1 MNRLQ
6 KATRAKENRKRTS
19 RKRTQTQVERKK
31 EDCSQI
37 DFEDFKRATINEI
50 SKSIF
55 NGENTEIFKAIMNN
69 FFLIL

>member
-6 KATRAKENRKRTS
+6 KATRAKENRKRTP
-19 RKRTQTQVERKK
+19 RKRTKTQVERKK

-55 NGENTEIFKAIMNN
+55 T
-69 FFLIL
+69 